1 MYVICILNGKHWNH
15 EPSKIHT
22 FIIFHLPRHWH
33 CIGTATCEI
42 GPRRTKGLGIWV
54 SKSDITCYPSQSSCL
69 GGSESPPSPEKIDV
83 GEKIKVQTSRGW
95 ETLRTAC
102 SYIFLRPE
110 LQCFW
115 PLLNRC
121 AKKWNVGLGK
131 SKYINQC
138 IFLHWSY
145 FFFQK
150 EVQVSF
156 CMTVV
161 MCTWKKHGLPPL
173 WRNGVWDCFGVVAF
187 SGC

>member
-1 MYVICILNGKHWNH
+1 MCILNGKHWNH

-22 FIIFHLPRHWH
+22 FIFFHLPRHWH

-54 SKSDITCYPSQSSCL
+54 SKGGTAAVFPCSPSQSSCL
-69 GGSESPPSPEKIDV
+69 GGSEPPPSPEKIDV

-102 SYIFLRPE
+102 SSIFLRPE

-131 SKYINQC
+131 SKYINHG
-138 IFLHWSY
+138 IFY
-145 FFFQK
+145 TDQNF
-150 EVQVSF
+150 VR
-156 CMTVV
+156 
-161 MCTWKKHGLPPL
+161 KKSKSLFALRLGCARERSTACRH
-173 WRNGVWDCFGVVAF
+173 FGGMELGIVLGGGF
-187 SGC
+187 